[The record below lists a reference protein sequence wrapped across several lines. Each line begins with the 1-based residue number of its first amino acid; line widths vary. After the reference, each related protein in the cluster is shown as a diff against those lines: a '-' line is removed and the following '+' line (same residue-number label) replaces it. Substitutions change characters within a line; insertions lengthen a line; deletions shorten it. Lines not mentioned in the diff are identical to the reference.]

1 MTRSRC
7 GLTSWGAVEVAAVL
21 RSRAGR
27 KENAR
32 ATTVC
37 QRALQPIRYLLVV
50 RELSAGQSSS
60 LTIPKSH
67 PRFGRSHCNRLLT
80 SGKPV
85 WQGNGVTRFP
95 DNPANCNNP
104 ETMRQAIECLS
115 TNRRGAT

>member
-37 QRALQPIRYLLVV
+37 QRALQPIRYLLVGIQPLQPIINV
-50 RELSAGQSSS
+50 CSFLFAGSP
-60 LTIPKSH
+60 TCGNVYADDC
-67 PRFGRSHCNRLLT
+67 RMN
-80 SGKPV
+80 SGDEV
-85 WQGNGVTRFP
+85 SIWR
-95 DNPANCNNP
+95 
-104 ETMRQAIECLS
+104 
-115 TNRRGAT
+115 